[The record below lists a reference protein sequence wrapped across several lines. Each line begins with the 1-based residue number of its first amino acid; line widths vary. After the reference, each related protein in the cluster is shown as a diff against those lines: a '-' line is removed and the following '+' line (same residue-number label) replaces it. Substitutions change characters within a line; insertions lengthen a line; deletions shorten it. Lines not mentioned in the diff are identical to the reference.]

1 MSASASTVAPLAI
14 GFFFGGCLQKAGLAH
29 YDRIVNVFRL
39 RDFSVLKFLLTALVT
54 AAIGIRAL
62 QSLGLAS
69 TVPIPST
76 YVVGNLLGGLIF
88 GVGMALSGFCPGT
101 VAAGAGEGRLDYVLP
116 GGLGLYTGAVVYGLA
131 YPRVMPALSGW
142 ARAGDVT
149 LADWLRVEPWLVIVL
164 FVEVALITFY
174 VLERARGF
182 ATAQGTMGARSRA
195 PTR

>member
-116 GGLGLYTGAVVYGLA
+116 GGLGLYTGAVV
-131 YPRVMPALSGW
+131 
-142 ARAGDVT
+142 
-149 LADWLRVEPWLVIVL
+149 
-164 FVEVALITFY
+164 
-174 VLERARGF
+174 
-182 ATAQGTMGARSRA
+182 
-195 PTR
+195 